1 MYGDLSASCPAFPL
15 PEAPPTPE
23 GFLFTLADASL
34 LLLLLLELESD
45 AERVEGVSGGE
56 VPGDLKRERKEEGRR
71 GRGGRGE
78 KREKEERRGKGREGM
93 HV

>member
-1 MYGDLSASCPAFPL
+1 MYGDLSVSCPAFSL

-23 GFLFTLADASL
+23 SFLFTLADASL
-34 LLLLLLELESD
+34 LLLLLESESD

-56 VPGDLKRERKEEGRR
+56 APGDLKEEEGTGERVGGEREREG
-71 GRGGRGE
+71 
-78 KREKEERRGKGREGM
+78 GM